1 MGRIMSKNEELS
13 MQGVRRLMERNR
25 LAYTILGDQILF
37 DRITNRHR
45 GHCSYYFIRFTED
58 ARRVG
63 RQTIAFGFVRH
74 EVGNPLNVFELK
86 VYRQAVCTD
95 MAFFAF
101 HFHDLFTDFYPRDE
115 YNRW

>member
-1 MGRIMSKNEELS
+1 

-25 LAYTILGDQILF
+25 LAYKVSGDQILF

-45 GHCSYYFIRFTED
+45 GHCSYYYIRFTED

-63 RQTIAFGFVRH
+63 RQKITFGYIRH
-74 EVGNPLNVFELK
+74 EVGNPENVYEDNR
-86 VYRQAVCTD
+86 YRLATCTD